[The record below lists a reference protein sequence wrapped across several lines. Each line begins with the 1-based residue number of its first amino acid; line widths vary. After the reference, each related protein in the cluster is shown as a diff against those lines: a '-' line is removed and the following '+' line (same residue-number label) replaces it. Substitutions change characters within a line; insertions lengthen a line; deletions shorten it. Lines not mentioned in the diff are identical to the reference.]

1 MDLQASIEGTGQV
14 FRLQA
19 DDSIPVRQASPV
31 PSRRVAAKRQI
42 GTFQVGGLRVT
53 AWVEKGMICFR
64 QKYSRKVE
72 RISLDETWHH
82 AIGQLEM
89 RLR

>member
-1 MDLQASIEGTGQV
+1 MDIQAPVEGVGQV

-19 DDSIPVRQASPV
+19 DDTVPVRQASPV
-31 PSRRVAAKRQI
+31 QSRRTASKRQI
-42 GTFQVGGLRVT
+42 GTVQVSGRRIT

-82 AIGQLEM
+82 AIGQLEI
-89 RLR
+89 RLK

>member
-1 MDLQASIEGTGQV
+1 MDLQASAEGTGQV

-19 DDSIPVRQASPV
+19 DDSVRVRQASPV
-31 PSRRVAAKRQI
+31 PIRRVAAKRQI
-42 GTFQVGGLRVT
+42 GTFQVGGRSIT

-89 RLR
+89 RLK